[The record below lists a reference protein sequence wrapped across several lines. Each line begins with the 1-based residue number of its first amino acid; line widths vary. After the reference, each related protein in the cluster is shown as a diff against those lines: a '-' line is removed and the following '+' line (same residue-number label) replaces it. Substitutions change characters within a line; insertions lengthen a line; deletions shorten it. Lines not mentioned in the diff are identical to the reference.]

1 MRSIMSL
8 LSWKAGV
15 AGIALVAAT
24 AYAVAQMA
32 DHQGMHGRMGQMA
45 TPGSGMPDPGSRMMG
60 MMRGQSGMHGQMG
73 GHSMMGQVLGAGGE
87 PTSAGQGAFGAIQEI
102 VRILEADPSTD
113 WSKVSIGALRQHLID
128 MDEVTLRAAADE
140 RAIDSGLEISI
151 TGDGR
156 TLEAIKRMIPVHA
169 IELGGL
175 GWSAKTEDLPN
186 GVKLVVTSTDP
197 KQVVKLR
204 ALGFMGIMVEGGHH
218 QPHHLAM
225 AKGEVHA
232 H

>member
-1 MRSIMSL
+1 MSL
-8 LSWKAGV
+8 WSRKAGV

-24 AYAVAQMA
+24 AYAVAQMP

-45 TPGSGMPDPGSRMMG
+45 TPGSGMPGPGSRMMG
-60 MMRGQSGMHGQMG
+60 MMHGQPGMDRQMG
-73 GHSMMGQVLGAGGE
+73 GHGMMGQVHSTVGE
-87 PTSAGQGAFGAIQEI
+87 PTSAGQGAFESIQEI

-113 WSKVSIGALRQHLID
+113 WSKVSIGTLRQHLID
-128 MDEVTLRAAADE
+128 MDEVTLRATADE
-140 RAIDSGLEISI
+140 RAVDSGLEISV
-151 TGDGR
+151 TGEGR
-156 TLEAIKRMIPVHA
+156 TLEAIKRMIPAHA
-169 IELGGL
+169 TELGGL

-197 KQVVKLR
+197 KQIVRLR